1 MPTILAEKESLE
13 AYLEMEIDDE
23 SFEKTLFEYGLEMDG
38 VVEEEGRVMY
48 RIEVPANRY
57 DLLCSEGLC
66 QALRVFF
73 SKCVYEPIDIL
84 AGKLRVE
91 KEGGS
96 ERPWIACA
104 VIRGIDFGNEK
115 VYRSFIE
122 FQEKLH
128 LTIGRNR
135 KLASVG
141 THDLDK
147 LEGQIVYRSMMPK
160 EIVFKPL
167 NGDRTIRG
175 DEMEAYFGQGSK
187 IGKYVKLIED
197 NDKYVCFEDSK
208 GVISVPPIINS
219 ERSKIDECTR
229 NVFVEVTGT
238 DFNRV
243 NTMLRLIVGA
253 FRGKSVESVEIVS
266 SETKIRTPVEFNRVY
281 KITLEEI
288 NKGLG
293 LSLTVDES
301 KGLLE
306 RMMHRARVIDEA
318 SIEVS
323 VDDMRSDVL
332 HKCDL
337 LEDIAIAYGFNNFE
351 RKLPLTH
358 CIGREDALNKF
369 CDKLRIE
376 FASMGFD
383 ECLTLSLLSN
393 KENVVE
399 RERAV
404 VVKNPKSFGY
414 EEVRTSLVP
423 GLMKVIASNLHVK
436 IPFKVFEVSDVVF
449 GDEGWECGARNGR
462 MLAAMYSGGRA
473 GLEEVQGPL
482 SLILEKCGVRKYV
495 YYAYDDE
502 ARYLKNQAA
511 QVIANDE
518 LIGSVG
524 VCRPEMCELFKVPY
538 ATSCFEID
546 AEKLFW
552 IFMKRMER
560 EQKQ

>member
-13 AYLEMEIDDE
+13 EYLEMEIDDE
-23 SFEKTLFEYGLEMDG
+23 SFEKILFEYGLEMDG
-38 VVEEEGRVMY
+38 VVKEDGRIMY

-66 QALRVFF
+66 QALKVFF
-73 SKCVYEPIDIL
+73 SKCVYEPINIL
-84 AGKLRVE
+84 AGQLRVE
-91 KEGGS
+91 NEGGC

-104 VIRGIDFGNEK
+104 VIRGIDFGNERI
-115 VYRSFIE
+115 YRSFIE

-141 THDLDK
+141 THDFDK
-147 LEGQIVYRSMMPK
+147 LEGQIVYKSMMP
-160 EIVFKPL
+160 ENIVFTPL
-167 NGDRTIRG
+167 NGDKEIRG
-175 DEMEAYFGQGSK
+175 DEMEEYFGQGSK
-187 IGKYVKLIED
+187 IGKYLKLIES
-197 NDKYVCFEDSK
+197 NDKYVCFEDAK
-208 GVISVPPIINS
+208 GVMSVPPIINS
-219 ERSKIDECTR
+219 ERSKIDEKTK

-243 NTMLRLIVGA
+243 NTMLRLIIGA
-253 FRGKSVESVEIVS
+253 FRGESVESVEIVGR
-266 SETKIRTPVEFNRVY
+266 ETTIRTPVEFNRVH
-281 KITLEEI
+281 KLMLEEI

-293 LSLTVDES
+293 LNLTVEQS
-301 KGLLE
+301 KECLE
-306 RMMHRARVIDEA
+306 RMMHRVRVIDEG
-318 SIEVS
+318 SLEVS

-337 LEDIAIAYGFNNFE
+337 LEDVAIAYGFNNFE
-351 RKLPLTH
+351 RKFPLTH

-369 CDKLRIE
+369 CDKLRLE

-393 KENVVE
+393 KENMIE

-404 VVKNPKSFGY
+404 AVKNPKSFGY
-414 EEVRTSLVP
+414 EEVRTSLIP

-449 GDEGWECGARNGR
+449 MNNAWECGARNGR

-482 SLILEKCGVRKYV
+482 SLILEKCGVNKYV
-495 YYAYDDE
+495 YCAYEDDT
-502 ARYLKNQAA
+502 RYLKNQAA
-511 QVIANDE
+511 QVIVNGE
-518 LIGSVG
+518 LIGTVG
-524 VCRPEMCELFKVPY
+524 VCKPELCELFKIPY
-538 ATSCFEID
+538 AISCFEVD
-546 AEKLFW
+546 AEKLFLMF
-552 IFMKRMER
+552 IKRMS
-560 EQKQ
+560 